1 MNAPWQ
7 GGNPPRRKL
16 AREVV
21 LLRTACATVLLAL
34 AGCATEPPVVTER
47 LAATGIHRDM
57 TVATLVLYHENCKE
71 HRAREGTNCAP
82 GEVTAQ
88 INEEAAECLSSAAA
102 GTRHV
107 VTVTPGHVFH
117 ERYLASIQPEYEE
130 LDEAS
135 VLDALQRPAIGG
147 LVAQDGIGYVVTL
160 EVFTRDADRQT
171 TLAAEQ
177 GVWGVGRESRRTTMY
192 KATVWGSAL
201 RARVGTLALQTQGR
215 TGWVVPVLVVLPLPP
230 VPYWSNT
237 ESRACE
243 AMGNAL
249 VEFLYSAA
257 APRS

>member
-1 MNAPWQ
+1 MSAPWK
-7 GGNPPRRKL
+7 GGSPARRRL
-16 AREVV
+16 AREVA
-21 LLRTACATVLLAL
+21 LLGTICSAALLAL
-34 AGCATEPPVVTER
+34 AGCAVQPPVVTER

-102 GTRHV
+102 DTQHV
-107 VTVTPGHVFH
+107 VTVMPGHVFH
-117 ERYLASIQPEYEE
+117 KRYLASIQPEYEE
-130 LDEAS
+130 LDEAG
-135 VLDALQRPAIGG
+135 VLGALEQPAIGG

-171 TLAAEQ
+171 TFAAEQ
-177 GVWGVGRESRRTTMY
+177 GMWGVGRESRRTTTY
-192 KATVWGSAL
+192 KATVWGSAV
-201 RARVGTLALQTQGR
+201 RARVGTLVLETHGR
-215 TGWVVPVLVVLPLPP
+215 TGWVVPVLVVLPMPP

-257 APRS
+257 EPRS

>member
-7 GGNPPRRKL
+7 GGNPPRRKF

-47 LAATGIHRDM
+47 LAATGVHRDT
-57 TVATLVLYHENCKE
+57 TVATLVLYHENCRE
-71 HRAREGTNCAP
+71 YRAREGTNCTP

-88 INEEAAECLSSAAA
+88 LNEEAADCLSRAAVD
-102 GTRHV
+102 TEHV
-107 VTVTPGHVFH
+107 LTVMPGHVFH
-117 ERYLASIQPEYEE
+117 ERYLASAQPDYEE
-130 LDEAS
+130 LDEGS
-135 VLDALQRPAIGG
+135 VLGALEQPAIGR
-147 LVAQDGIGYVVTL
+147 LVAQEGIGYVVML

-171 TLAAEQ
+171 TFAAEQ
-177 GVWGVGRESRRTTMY
+177 GIWGVGRESRRTTTY
-192 KATVWGSAL
+192 KATVWGSAV
-201 RARVGTLALQTQGR
+201 RGPVGTLALQTQGR

-243 AMGNAL
+243 AMGDAL
-249 VEFLYSAA
+249 VEFLFSAA
-257 APRS
+257 EPRS